1 MPSPYS
7 DNLYSAADPSDDE
20 ADALSPTDG
29 YFHASSDLASS
40 SSHPQSPFHR
50 SAGSVPRVPNVFVE
64 DPTLLDPGSKARE
77 AEAERTLL
85 NSGSTDAVDS
95 TVSPS
100 TGSAG
105 YQPSRFAASP
115 PNHHHRRSVEEH
127 HNPYAGLD
135 QQITSPYM
143 GQQPPS
149 VSTALFSHHRDAPP
163 AYTPSPTSPPS
174 TSYQTF
180 APSNSTMGLP
190 EEQQRL
196 IPRGPE
202 SMGGPTSSQEPSRW
216 QRIKSS
222 ITGIDLRKKLKTAL
236 GVLVIF
242 SVVAII
248 LGSATMPPKHR
259 DHGIDDDQ
267 PVKKPDMEHSD
278 LVWNPTRGC
287 LNGNLKHHKS
297 ATSLDMHYNNNLTI
311 IQKVKDDDNHVS
323 GWSPHVTGEII
334 LRPTDDGSPGT
345 LELEIIANDENIKT
359 EFDKDEQTFK
369 IITPRKVPWSSESE
383 GPCIQIRA
391 TVWAP
396 RKAILNSL
404 KIDTVHLDVEIREG
418 LILGSLEPAI
428 IRTVVGDVQTPAPK
442 NDKTRDGEDVVPYT
456 LASREIHISTT
467 SGDVVGWYPLYDVLD
482 IRSASGDISTE
493 VGTKPADPQA
503 VRPAVL
509 RVHSISGQIA
519 IQEPLDSA
527 VSAARPDRKFP
538 PRDYIADIST
548 ASGDI
553 TADIAFSSRAIF
565 ESQSGDFKLRLWPVL
580 DSGLLKRGTSQK
592 PVLKTDTKSGETK
605 VKLLEP
611 LWTSLADVGDAVPG
625 EIPGGKEPYIIPA
638 PNHGNQ
644 GPGDDFIVADDP
656 KHNRGS
662 DDEFGIAD
670 TPSFSCLTSS
680 HTSISGGLK
689 LEYPSSWEGKLTAT
703 TISGKQKVRGEGLH
717 VDNNSSGPWSRR
729 LRGTKGTGNSQLT
742 IDSVSGSEDVLIG
755 VDVESKTE

>member
-7 DNLYSAADPSDDE
+7 DNLYSAADSSDDE

-40 SSHPQSPFHR
+40 SSHLQSPFHR

-64 DPTLLDPGSKARE
+64 DPTLPDPGSKARE
-77 AEAERTLL
+77 AEAERSL
-85 NSGSTDAVDS
+85 NSGSTDSGDP

-100 TGSAG
+100 TASAG
-105 YQPSRFAASP
+105 YQPSRFVASP
-115 PNHHHRRSVEEH
+115 PSHHHRRSVEEQ

-149 VSTALFSHHRDAPP
+149 VSTALLSHHRDAPP
-163 AYTPSPTSPPS
+163 AYTPSPTSPPN

-202 SMGGPTSSQEPSRW
+202 SMGGPPSPQDPSRW

-248 LGSATMPPKHR
+248 LGSATMPPKHK

-267 PVKKPDMEHSD
+267 PVKKPNMDHSD
-278 LVWNPTRGC
+278 FVWNPARSC
-287 LNGNLKHHKS
+287 LNRNLKHHKS
-297 ATSLDMHYNNNLTI
+297 TTSLDMHYKSNLTI
-311 IQKVKDDDNHVS
+311 IQKVNDDDEHVS
-323 GWSPHVTGEII
+323 GWSPRVTGEII
-334 LRPTDDGSPGT
+334 LRPTDDASPGT
-345 LELEIIANDENIKT
+345 LELEIIANDDKIKT

-369 IITPRKVPWSSESE
+369 IITPRKVPWTESE
-383 GPCIQIRA
+383 GPCIQIRV

-396 RKAILNSL
+396 RKAIINSL
-404 KIDTVHLDVEIREG
+404 NIDTVHLDVAIREG
-418 LILGSLEPAI
+418 LILGVLEPAI
-428 IRTVVGDVQTPAPK
+428 IRTVVGDVRTPAPK
-442 NDKTRDGEDVVPYT
+442 NDKTRDEEDVVPYT
-456 LASREIHISTT
+456 LASRVIHISTT
-467 SGDVVGWYPLYDVLD
+467 SGDVEGWYPLYDVLD

-493 VGTKPADPQA
+493 VGTKPVDPQA

-509 RVHSISGQIA
+509 RVHSISGQIS
-519 IQEPLDSA
+519 IQEALDSA
-527 VSAARPDRKFP
+527 VSAARPDREFP
-538 PRDYIADIST
+538 PRDYVVDIST
-548 ASGDI
+548 ASGDVS
-553 TADIAFSSRAIF
+553 AEIAFSSRAIF
-565 ESQSGDFKLRLWPVL
+565 ESQSGDLKLRLWPVL
-580 DSGLLKRGTSQK
+580 DSGLLKRGASQK
-592 PVLKTDTKSGETK
+592 PVLKTTTTSGETK

-611 LWTSLADVGDAVPG
+611 LWTSLAGVGNVVPG
-625 EIPGGKEPYIIPA
+625 DIPGGKEPYIIPA
-638 PNHGNQ
+638 PNHGKE
-644 GPGDDFIVADDP
+644 GPGEDFIVADDP
-656 KHNRGS
+656 KHSNRGS

-670 TPSFSCLTSS
+670 TPSFSVLTSG
-680 HTSISGGLK
+680 HASISGGVK
-689 LEYPSSWEGKLTAT
+689 LEYPSSWEGRLTAT
-703 TISGKQKVRGEGLH
+703 TISGKQNVRGEGLH

-729 LRGTKGTGNSQLT
+729 LRGTKGNGNSQLT
-742 IDSVSGSEDVLIG
+742 IDTVSGDEDVLIG
-755 VDVESKTE
+755 ADVGSKSE